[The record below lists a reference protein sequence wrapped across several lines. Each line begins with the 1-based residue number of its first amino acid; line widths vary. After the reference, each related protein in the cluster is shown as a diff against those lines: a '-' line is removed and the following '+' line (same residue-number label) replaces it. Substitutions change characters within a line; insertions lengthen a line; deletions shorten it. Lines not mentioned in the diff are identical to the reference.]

1 MLESALH
8 RDRLVVVTGLFVLT
22 ALAWAYLVWLARGM
36 RMPTV
41 GMVVVGRAWSPAE
54 FVLVFVMWSVMM
66 VGMMTPSAAPMILI
80 YARVGR
86 QATLQGKPLAATG
99 FFATGYLLAWV
110 AFSLVATLAQ
120 WSLHKGLLLTPMMAS
135 ASAAFSGA
143 VLVAAGGYQWT
154 PAKQACL
161 RHCQTPIAFIL
172 QHGGFRRTPRGSLVL
187 GFRHGLYC
195 IGCCWTLMAL
205 LFVGGVMNLLWI
217 AVISVLVLAEKVI
230 PAGRGLSRVAGAVL
244 VLGGLWM
251 LGNTVVR

>member
-8 RDRLVVVTGLFVLT
+8 RDRLVVVAGLFVLT
-22 ALAWAYLVWLARGM
+22 ALAWAYLVWLAEGM
-36 RMPTV
+36 RMPV
-41 GMVVVGRAWSPAE
+41 AGMVVAPRAWSPVE

-86 QATLQGKPLAATG
+86 QATLQGKSLAATG

-110 AFSLVATLAQ
+110 TFSLFATLAQ
-120 WSLHKGLLLTPMMAS
+120 WSLHKALLLTPMMAS
-135 ASAAFSGA
+135 ASTLFSGA
-143 VLVAAGGYQWT
+143 VLIAAGVYQWT

-161 RHCQTPIAFIL
+161 RHCRTPIAFIL
-172 QHGGFRRTPRGSLVL
+172 QHGGFRRTPLGSLVL

-230 PAGRGLSRVAGAVL
+230 PGGRGLSRVAGAVL
-244 VLGGLWM
+244 ALGGLWM
-251 LGNTVVR
+251 LGSAV